1 MEGEI
6 VVFKTD
12 VCLRAFWHSKR
23 KKKNS
28 QSKGFKENQSLLSLF
43 CMLSSSWR
51 LAMARSIMPACNLL
65 FLCSPPT
72 HAHTSPPHA
81 HFRGSP
87 YLSTPSSGPGH
98 CLRAP
103 ALGVGRDSKSIETFL
118 DHVAQKGNG
127 LLMRNDGKKR
137 GNLGASARAKGRL
150 IFHLFWGLQ

>member
-1 MEGEI
+1 MSRAHSFSLVFLVSSKLKACRKALTELMEGEI

-87 YLSTPSSGPGH
+87 YLSTPLLAPGTA
-98 CLRAP
+98 CVPQLLGWEETQRAS
-103 ALGVGRDSKSIETFL
+103 R
-118 DHVAQKGNG
+118 
-127 LLMRNDGKKR
+127 
-137 GNLGASARAKGRL
+137 
-150 IFHLFWGLQ
+150 LFWIMWHRKGTVC